1 MIRTLFA
8 LTLHSRPAALS
19 VLSALPALLALTSL
33 ALAPVPAE
41 AQWKWRDTQGRL
53 VYSDVPPPPSIPAAR
68 IVHAPGGRAAGPLE
82 SLPDAPPKPTPAAAT
97 QVPPGNAATRL
108 PPAAPALTPEQA
120 FQKRHEERLK
130 AEAAERERNAEK
142 QVRDARCARLR
153 GYVNAL
159 ESGLRASRTKP
170 DGSIE
175 FLDDAARAQELN
187 QAREVATREC
197 SPAS

>member
-8 LTLHSRPAALS
+8 LTHHRRPAALS
-19 VLSALPALLALTSL
+19 VLPALLAATGL
-33 ALAPVPAE
+33 ALLPAPAE
-41 AQWKWRDTQGRL
+41 AQWKWRDAQGRL
-53 VYSDVPPPPSIPAAR
+53 VYSAVPPPPTIPAAR
-68 IVHAPGGRAAGPLE
+68 IVHAPGGRTAGPLE
-82 SLPDAPPKPTPAAAT
+82 NLPDAPPKPAPAPAAGA
-97 QVPPGNAATRL
+97 QANARSA
-108 PPAAPALTPEQA
+108 PAAPAALTPEQA

-153 GYVNAL
+153 GYVSAL

-187 QAREVATREC
+187 QARETAAREC

>member
-8 LTLHSRPAALS
+8 LTLHRRPAALS
-19 VLSALPALLALTSL
+19 VLPALFAVMGL
-33 ALAPVPAE
+33 ALAPASAE
-41 AQWKWRDTQGRL
+41 AQWKWRDAQGRL

-82 SLPDAPPKPTPAAAT
+82 SLPDTPPKPAPAAAT
-97 QVPPGNAATRL
+97 QAPAGNAAARPT
-108 PPAAPALTPEQA
+108 PATPVLTPEQA

-130 AEAAERERNAEK
+130 AEAAERERSAEK
-142 QVRDARCARLR
+142 QVRDARCARVR
-153 GYVNAL
+153 GYVSAL

-187 QAREVATREC
+187 QARETAAREC